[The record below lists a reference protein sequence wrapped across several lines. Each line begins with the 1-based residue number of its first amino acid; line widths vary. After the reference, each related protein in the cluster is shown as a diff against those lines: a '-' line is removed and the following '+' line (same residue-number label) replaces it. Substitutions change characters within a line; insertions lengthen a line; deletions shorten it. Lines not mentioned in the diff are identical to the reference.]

1 MLQVIFL
8 SIDAISKLPAPPN
21 FLPAFGGD
29 DEGGMN
35 DWLCNN
41 TGDYNRPTAQ
51 RQQSTCN

>member
-8 SIDAISKLPAPPN
+8 SIDAISKLPVPPN

-41 TGDYNRPTAQ
+41 TGDYNHPMAQ
-51 RQQSTCN
+51 RLQRTCN